1 MRASKL
7 LLLIVIV
14 AVGVTAL
21 LTVQAGDASYAPA
34 FSVAGT
40 EDAAPTPTSELD
52 TSDALDMTEVAL
64 EFAGQVNPRILP
76 RPARRLSDWQPVP
89 FQSPCD
95 VLALANAPEATTIDT
110 AASDPLAPPSLLS
123 SFDGLDSADNP
134 SGLHPPD
141 PQLPVGP
148 THLLDLVHII
158 GRISVTVSPA
168 LSPSRRAHPLA
179 LPARLA
185 DYRP

>member
-7 LLLIVIV
+7 LLLIAII

-34 FSVAGT
+34 SSVAVQG
-40 EDAAPTPTSELD
+40 AAPTPTSELD

-89 FQSPCD
+89 FQSPGD

-123 SFDGLDSADNP
+123 SFDGLDSADNH

-141 PQLPVGP
+141 PQLAVGP
-148 THLLDLVHII
+148 NHVFEMVNIV
-158 GRISVTVSPA
+158 GRISAKDGTAPDTFS
-168 LSPSRRAHPLA
+168 LA
-179 LPARLA
+179 SFFVVEPGGS
-185 DYRP
+185 